1 MDGLSFLSAT
11 AHVTKSLISL
21 SLGGHD
27 AFFVCLLRK
36 RLKQLSAAECL
47 RHVDLVIEAKR
58 RFLLASE
65 SSEAD
70 SCSGSVGGEEEY
82 LDGWEVVDAKM
93 AENKVFC

>member
-1 MDGLSFLSAT
+1 MDDLSFLSAT
-11 AHVTKSLISL
+11 AHVTKALISL
-21 SLGGHD
+21 LRGGHD
-27 AFFVCLLRK
+27 TFFVFLLRK
-36 RLKQLSAAECL
+36 RLKLLSEAKCL